1 MLAARILIALILA
14 LVAIPPA
21 SGARGTADSAA
32 PRLNGHAD
40 PENSA
45 PAGVAGGGLVG
56 VGARLPI
63 VGVLTTTGVVT
74 SLPKTRVWGFRLGL
88 APCNRGS
95 PELTPSS
102 HWDYRLPYDGIAVG
116 SPLVPKATGW
126 VLPEA
131 GGGARIG
138 GRWYTEHAL
147 ERMAPRTPHVMAEL
161 ESRAL
166 ARARAAGLEPGTPE
180 FGKWWAK
187 YGPDPRNVP
196 PSVIEAE
203 ITAPGS
209 TGVRVITNAQG
220 DVVTVIPGSG

>member
-74 SLPKTRVWGFRLGL
+74 SCRKLASGGSGSVW
-88 APCNRGS
+88 P
-95 PELTPSS
+95 P
-102 HWDYRLPYDGIAVG
+102 
-116 SPLVPKATGW
+116 ATG
-126 VLPEA
+126 
-131 GGGARIG
+131 GA
-138 GRWYTEHAL
+138 
-147 ERMAPRTPHVMAEL
+147 
-161 ESRAL
+161 
-166 ARARAAGLEPGTPE
+166 
-180 FGKWWAK
+180 
-187 YGPDPRNVP
+187 
-196 PSVIEAE
+196 PS
-203 ITAPGS
+203 
-209 TGVRVITNAQG
+209 
-220 DVVTVIPGSG
+220 